1 MIQRLTGIYNEE
13 KTMRFTKATWRNSL
27 ITGTIALGLLGAATA
42 NAADYAGT
50 AYIAGMGGHFAK
62 AVFKIDPKAETPIT
76 LDSLDKIDIG
86 EAKSHAFHDARIDNK
101 DRNIIYWSTY
111 KPDHSNESYHYGK
124 SDLKTEKVLVDN
136 TFPVPKEV
144 MNTKSGYCASAQTK
158 DFYMPISMNK
168 PGYITIIDKKTM
180 KIKHNLFF
188 DGSEADVK
196 GGVKYTHGV
205 NSPDMKEILIT
216 MNESNSAPNNK
227 EMGEVIGK
235 MHMFVL
241 DAKALEQGKIKVL
254 RKGVADGN
262 FKSTV
267 SFRQYYS
274 PDGKYIANATG
285 DILFLVDAKTLK
297 TIASVTMDKMEETHD
312 AIFTPDSKYVMITT
326 RTKTILPGCVDP
338 TKPSDNEWRMDGQV
352 RLFDVAAKKLVG
364 KPTSTCL
371 KCHDEQLGTGDDA
384 PHAVLC
390 GLDVNWA
397 KKAAK
402 KK

>member
-1 MIQRLTGIYNEE
+1 MQ
-13 KTMRFTKATWRNSL
+13 FPKATWRNSL
-27 ITGTIALGLLGAATA
+27 ITGTIALGLMGAAATA
-42 NAADYAGT
+42 NAANYAGT

-76 LDSLDKIDIG
+76 LDSLDKVDIG
-86 EAKSHAFHDARIDNK
+86 DGTTHPVHDARIDNK
-101 DRNIIYWSTY
+101 DRNTMYWSTY
-111 KPDHSNESYHYGK
+111 KPDPKANNSYHYGK
-124 SDLKTEKVLVDN
+124 TDLKTEKVLVDN

-144 MNTKSGYCASAQTK
+144 LSTKSGYCASAQTK
-158 DFYMPISMNK
+158 NYFMPISMNK

-180 KIKHNLFF
+180 KVKHNVFF
-188 DGSEADVK
+188 AGSEADVPA
-196 GGVKYTHGV
+196 GVKYTHGI
-205 NSPDMKEILIT
+205 NSPDMKEIFIT
-216 MNESNSAPNNK
+216 MNESNSAPGSK
-227 EMGEVIGK
+227 EMGEGIGK

-262 FKSTV
+262 AKSTI

-274 PDGKYIANATG
+274 PDGKYIANATA
-285 DILFLVDAKTLK
+285 DLLFIVDAKTMK
-297 TIASVTMDKMEETHD
+297 TVASLTMTPLEENHD
-312 AIFTPDSKYVMITT
+312 AIFTPDSKYVMLTL
-326 RTKTILPGCVDP
+326 RTKSILPGCENP
-338 TKPSDNEWRMDGQV
+338 AKPADGQWRMDGQL

-371 KCHDEQLGTGDDA
+371 KCHDEQIGTDDSA

-390 GLDVNWA
+390 GLDVNWGAA
-397 KKAAK
+397 KKAAAK

>member
-1 MIQRLTGIYNEE
+1 
-13 KTMRFTKATWRNSL
+13 MRFTKATWRNSL
-27 ITGTIALGLLGAATA
+27 ITGTLALGLLGAATA

-101 DRNIIYWSTY
+101 DRNIIYWATY
-111 KPDHSNESYHYGK
+111 KPDHAANESYHYGK
-124 SDLKTEKVLVDN
+124 SDLKTEKVLVDK

-144 MNTKSGYCASAQTK
+144 LSTKSGYCASAQTK
-158 DFYMPISMNK
+158 DYYMPISMNK

-180 KIKHNLFF
+180 QIKHNLFF

-196 GGVKYTHGV
+196 GGVKYTHGI
-205 NSPDMKEILIT
+205 NSPDMKEIFIT
-216 MNESNSAPNNK
+216 MNESNSAPANK

-267 SFRQYYS
+267 SFRQYFS

-285 DILFLVDAKTLK
+285 DILFIVDAKTMK
-297 TIASVTMDKMEETHD
+297 TVSSLTMDKMEETHD

-338 TKPSDNEWRMDGQV
+338 TKPSDTEWRMDGQV

-371 KCHDEQLGTGDDA
+371 KCHDEQIGTDDSA

-390 GLDVNWA
+390 GIDVNWGAA
-397 KKAAK
+397 KKAAAK